1 MSVSTYNVRC
11 AFNMAELDEIA
22 QRLREDFYLFGT
34 VVRIRGVGKAWLK
47 TFCTKYNLI
56 DLFTQWERKNRAP
69 YQWVFA
75 TNPGNEKLRV
85 DTIAQIREINAQIRT
100 LQARKRALRG
110 EFKRAL
116 GR

>member
-1 MSVSTYNVRC
+1 MSVSTDNVRLV
-11 AFNMAELDEIA
+11 FNTVDLAQIA
-22 QRLREDFYLFGT
+22 QILREEPYLLRT
-34 VVRIRGVGKAWLK
+34 LTLTRGVGKAWLK
-47 TFCTKYNLI
+47 TFCAKYNLI
-56 DLFTQWERKNRAP
+56 DLFTQWEKKNQPP
-69 YQWVFA
+69 YKWVFA

>member
-1 MSVSTYNVRC
+1 MSVSTDNVRLV
-11 AFNMAELDEIA
+11 FNTMDLAQIA
-22 QRLREDFYLFGT
+22 QILRDEPYLLRT
-34 VVRIRGVGKAWLK
+34 LTLTRGVGKAWLK
-47 TFCTKYNLI
+47 TFCAKYNLI

-75 TNPGNEKLRV
+75 TTPNGEKLRV
-85 DTIAQIREINAQIRT
+85 GTIAQIREINAQIRT

-116 GR
+116 SR